1 MPATVSTE
9 PSHRLQEAL
18 APRIDGTLRTDAMTR
33 ALYATDASMY
43 AIPPIAVLVPKH
55 VGDVQAALEVA
66 ATLNMPVLPRG
77 GGSSLAGQ
85 GVNTALV
92 IDFTPHLNRILDI
105 DPEAQTATVEP
116 GVTLDALNAA
126 AAEHGLMVGPD
137 PASSSRATL
146 GGMLANN
153 STGTHSIRYGNFIQH
168 VRSAKALLADGT
180 SVTFE
185 ALDHAGWQQKMRA
198 DGLEG
203 AIYRQLAALLA
214 DGGRETIADDTPSHW
229 RRNNGYRLEALLEE
243 KRNLA
248 KLLCGSEG
256 TLAIATEI
264 TCDLVEKPT
273 HTALGIAHFETRDDA
288 LRAVTTVLD
297 TDPAAVELFDGVAI
311 ERTLDTPGYAERL
324 TFLDGTP
331 GGVLITEYVGASDA
345 ELDAK
350 LSALE
355 STLQEAKRGYSVVR
369 VTAPDAIENVWSI
382 RKEGL
387 GLIMGVKGE
396 FKPWAF
402 IEDASVPVENLADY
416 VEELAAFIDATD
428 TKAAYY
434 AHASAGCLH
443 IRPFINTKTEEGV
456 ETLRDIAEE
465 SLDLVL
471 KYGGVVSSEHGDG
484 IVRGWAN
491 PAILGD
497 DLYALCKKTKSI
509 FDPEN
514 RLNPN
519 RIVDAPSMTDN
530 LRMGPEYETQP
541 FRTEMDW
548 SDTGGFAEAIEKC
561 NGNGACRKVGSGT
574 MCPSYMA
581 TRDEEDSTRGRANA
595 LRMALSGG
603 LDADALTSER
613 MYEVMDLC
621 IQCKACKTECPSNV
635 DMSKIKTE
643 WLNQYWEENT
653 MPLRTRLFA
662 WQPELVKW
670 VAGTPLA
677 SVVNRLSKQSMLRT
691 LGEWT
696 LGVSAERDLPPFA
709 RETFRQWFD
718 ARRSRFA
725 QADGP
730 RVVLFADTFNTYH
743 TPAPLQAAAQFLR
756 ATGHRVEVPEA
767 KVCCGRTFLSKGR
780 VHEAQTR
787 ALRTVEAL
795 HNYAAQGIPIV
806 GLEPSCI
813 LTLTDEFQDLLPG
826 EPRTEALADVACTFE
841 EFVSRRAQ
849 EGAFDGRSWARV
861 SGDGAPGNVMLHGH
875 CHQKALIGTD
885 ASEHALSLPGL
896 QVSAIDAGCCGMAG
910 AFGYEAEHLDVS
922 KEMAELRL
930 APAVR
935 DTPKSTRIAAPGF
948 SCRSQIK
955 DVTGRMAQ
963 HPAEI
968 LWEAVQAGTPAPE
981 LAAAT
986 AS

>member
-1 MPATVSTE
+1 MPATVTPE
-9 PSHRLQEAL
+9 PSHRLYDLL
-18 APRIDGTLRTDAMTR
+18 APRIDGTLRTDDMTR

-43 AIPPIAVLVPKH
+43 AVPPIAVLVPKH
-55 VGDVQAALEVA
+55 VGDVEAALDVA
-66 ATLNMPVLPRG
+66 AQLKMPVLPRG

-92 IDFTPHLNRILDI
+92 IDFTPHLNRVLEI
-105 DPEAQTATVEP
+105 DPAAQTATVEP
-116 GVTLDALNAA
+116 GCTLDALNAEA
-126 AAEHGLMVGPD
+126 AKHGLMVGPD

-168 VRSAKALLADGT
+168 VRRVEALLVDGT
-180 SVTFE
+180 PVTFE
-185 ALDHAGWQQKMRA
+185 DLDHAGWQQKMRA
-198 DGLEG
+198 DGPEG
-203 AIYRQLAALLA
+203 ALYRQLDALLA
-214 DGGRETIADDTPSHW
+214 NGGRETIASDTPSHW
-229 RRNNGYRLEALLEE
+229 RRNNGYRLEALLDDT
-243 KRNLA
+243 RNLG
-248 KLLCGSEG
+248 KLVCGSEG

-264 TCDLVEKPT
+264 TCALVEKPT
-273 HTALGIAHFETRDDA
+273 HTALGIAHFETRNDA

-311 ERTLDTPGYAERL
+311 ERTLATPGYAERL

-331 GGVLITEYVGASDA
+331 GGVLITEYVGDSEA
-345 ELDAK
+345 ELEAK
-350 LSALE
+350 LSTLE
-355 STLQEAKRGYSVVR
+355 STLHETDRGYSVVR
-369 VTAPDAIENVWSI
+369 VTEPGAIKNVWSI

-387 GLIMGVKGE
+387 GLIMGVDGE
-396 FKPWAF
+396 YKPWAF

-416 VEELAAFIDATD
+416 VEELAAFIDSTD

-443 IRPFINTKTEEGV
+443 IRPFINTKTEAGV
-456 ETLRDIAEE
+456 DTLRGIAEE

-497 DLYALCKKTKSI
+497 ALYALCKKTKAI

-519 RIVDAPSMTDN
+519 RIVDAPDMTDS
-530 LRMGPEYETQP
+530 LRMGPTYATDP
-541 FRTEMDW
+541 FPTEMDW
-548 SDTGGFAEAIEKC
+548 SGTGGFAAAIEKC
-561 NGNGACRKVGSGT
+561 NGNGACRKHDHGT
-574 MCPSYMA
+574 MCPSFMA

-603 LDADALTSER
+603 LDEDALTSER

-621 IQCKACKTECPSNV
+621 VQCKACQTECPSNV

-643 WLNQYWEENT
+643 WLNRYWQEHQ

-662 WQPELVKW
+662 WQPDLVTW

-677 SVVNRLSKQSMLRT
+677 PLVNSLSKQSLLRT

-709 RETFRQWFD
+709 RETFRQWFSE
-718 ARRSRFA
+718 RRAAFR
-725 QADGP
+725 QATGP

-743 TPAPLQAAAQFLR
+743 TPPPLQAAAQFLR
-756 ATGHRVEVPEA
+756 ATGHQVEVPTTR
-767 KVCCGRTFLSKGR
+767 VCCGRTFLSKGR
-780 VHEAQTR
+780 VSEAQIR
-787 ALRTVEAL
+787 ALQTVEVL
-795 HNYAAQGIPIV
+795 HPYAAQGIPIV

-813 LTLTDEFQDLLPG
+813 LTLADEFADLLPG
-826 EPRTEALADVACTFE
+826 EPRVEAVAEAACTFDE
-841 EFVSRRAQ
+841 YVSRRAS
-849 EGAFDGRSWARV
+849 EGAFDDQPWTYG
-861 SGDGAPGNVMLHGH
+861 SGDSAPGNVLFHGH
-875 CHQKALIGTD
+875 CHQKAHSGT
-885 ASEHALSLPGL
+885 ASSEHALSLPGL
-896 QVSAIDAGCCGMAG
+896 SVDAIDAGCCGMAG
-910 AFGYEAEHLDVS
+910 AFGYEAEHLEVS
-922 KEMAELRL
+922 KQMGELRL

-935 DTPKSTRIAAPGF
+935 QTDATTRIAATGF

-955 DVTGRMAQ
+955 DLTGRTAR

-968 LWEAVQAGTPAPE
+968 LWDAVQHTRSEPVP
-981 LAAAT
+981 AAT
-986 AS
+986 ASS